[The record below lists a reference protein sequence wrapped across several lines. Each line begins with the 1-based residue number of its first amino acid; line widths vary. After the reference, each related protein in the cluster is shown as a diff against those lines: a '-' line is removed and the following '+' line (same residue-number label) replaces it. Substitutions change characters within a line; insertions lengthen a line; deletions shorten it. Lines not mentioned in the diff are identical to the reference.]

1 MKRVVIIGGV
11 AAGMSA
17 ASQLRRMKEKEEVEI
32 LVFEKGGDISY
43 SACGIPYYLSG
54 VVKEKDDLVART
66 KQEFEER
73 NISVH
78 LFHEVKEVN
87 HTKKYIV
94 VQNVKAQT
102 EKEVTY
108 DELIIA
114 TGTTAVKPN
123 FMSDNMPNVCTLKSL
138 ADSERIYT
146 YLQAHSVEKVT
157 IIGGGYVGMEV
168 AEAMKALGKEVR
180 VIEQGKQI
188 LSILDQEMAEHLQ
201 KQLDDDILFHFEEEV
216 EALLYSDG
224 SVTHVQTNS
233 QTYQTDL
240 VIVNV
245 GVRPNTQFL
254 ERNGL
259 RMLENGAILVNE
271 KLETNVPHIYAAGD
285 CATSYHRV
293 LKKDVHIALGTIA
306 NKQGRVLGYRLGG
319 EKREFPGVVG
329 TSIVKVMDYE
339 IGKTGI
345 SEREARENSLL
356 YKAITAEAPSHASYY
371 PGAEKI
377 VIKLVYHP
385 ETKEILGVQMIGKE
399 GVSKRID
406 VFATAITCRLTTDE
420 ITMLDLSYA
429 PPFATVWDAVQ
440 IAAQKAE

>member
-43 SACGIPYYLSG
+43 SACGMPYYLSG
-54 VVKEKDDLVART
+54 VVKEKDDLIART

-94 VQNVKAQT
+94 AQDVKTHA
-102 EKEVTY
+102 EKEITY

-138 ADSERIYT
+138 EDSERIYT

-188 LSILDQEMAEHLQ
+188 LSILDQDMAEHLQ

-216 EALLYSDG
+216 EALLHSDG
-224 SVTHVQTNS
+224 SVTHVQTNR

-293 LKKDVHIALGTIA
+293 LKKMFIL
-306 NKQGRVLGYRLGG
+306 LL
-319 EKREFPGVVG
+319 EPLP
-329 TSIVKVMDYE
+329 
-339 IGKTGI
+339 I
-345 SEREARENSLL
+345 S
-356 YKAITAEAPSHASYY
+356 
-371 PGAEKI
+371 
-377 VIKLVYHP
+377 
-385 ETKEILGVQMIGKE
+385 KE
-399 GVSKRID
+399 GFLV
-406 VFATAITCRLTTDE
+406 TD
-420 ITMLDLSYA
+420 
-429 PPFATVWDAVQ
+429 
-440 IAAQKAE
+440 